1 MQISTAKES
10 VNKLASAVNTLEHR
24 NIKAIEMVTSER
36 TAEIE
41 NTRSI
46 YLATNRKTPGAGA
59 RDGLKQ
65 AGDRSGL
72 PSLVNIAH
80 CTSEK
85 VLVWMLIIIQ
95 AIVLSFVGSW
105 WSSWAIGNETPV
117 STRIKSSRNSTT
129 RGVSFAT
136 T

>member
-1 MQISTAKES
+1 MQIATAKES
-10 VNKLASAVNTLEHR
+10 MNMLASAVDTLEHR
-24 NIKAIEMVTSER
+24 NIKAIEMVTNER

-46 YLATNRKTPGAGA
+46 YLATNRKNPGAE
-59 RDGLKQ
+59 DGLKQ

-85 VLVWMLIIIQ
+85 V
-95 AIVLSFVGSW
+95 
-105 WSSWAIGNETPV
+105 
-117 STRIKSSRNSTT
+117 
-129 RGVSFAT
+129 
-136 T
+136 